1 MGNWSEITNNLLI
14 RNGVFEIETQ
24 KHVGTWKRMCFL
36 LWDVCGVDDGAT
48 FPHDVVC
55 GFIAKIFKLPS
66 SLFH

>member
-1 MGNWSEITNNLLI
+1 MWGLGKGCVFLI
-14 RNGVFEIETQ
+14 
-24 KHVGTWKRMCFL
+24 
-36 LWDVCGVDDGAT
+36 WDVCGVDDGGT